1 MLYSLISCQKAPSTR
16 RCIKTRHPSQR
27 GRSRTRVR
35 KPPAPEGALR
45 HLDCVVLDVRSI
57 VRKRPAPEGALR
69 QRTGRVDVEGH
80 VRQKAPGTRKCI
92 KAGQLVWGKQTPNQ
106 VRKHPAP
113 EGALRR
119 KVVKGTIAP
128 AVKSE
133 CTQHQKVH

>member
-1 MLYSLISCQKAPSTR
+1 MAVPVQ
-16 RCIKTRHPSQR
+16 
-27 GRSRTRVR
+27 VR
-35 KPPAPEGALR
+35 KLPAPDGALRLAVNPVKDTHELLVRTHPAPEGALR
-45 HLDCVVLDVRSI
+45 QMDCVVLDVRSI

-106 VRKHPAP
+106 VRKLPAP

-119 KVVKGTIAP
+119 
-128 AVKSE
+128 
-133 CTQHQKVH
+133 